1 MATAKKVTQAS
12 KIRDYAA
19 KRPDATIADISR
31 SMGIRYA
38 TVYNVLKVK
47 PSVKTP
53 KTNKWKIT
61 HMSTSND
68 SVVKHLGVTMAKDD
82 VTKLTE
88 EQTAR
93 LIFNNTQGRQRL
105 QAANRFADAQHVTM
119 EEPKT
124 DNVNHPAHYKV
135 GGIET
140 IDFIEAKQ
148 LSYHLGNVVKYIAR
162 ADSKGNRKEDLLKAQ
177 WYLNR
182 EIAKL

>member
-1 MATAKKVTQAS
+1 MATATKPTKAS
-12 KIRDYAA
+12 KVRAYQTKHPKATAIETAKATGVDVAYVYAIRHSD
-19 KRPDATIADISR
+19 K
-31 SMGIRYA
+31 
-38 TVYNVLKVK
+38 KE
-47 PSVKTP
+47 SVKVP
-53 KTNKWKIT
+53 K
-61 HMSTSND
+61 
-68 SVVKHLGVTMAKDD
+68 VVKHLGVTMAKDD

-105 QAANRFADAQHVTM
+105 QAANNFVEMM
-119 EEPKT
+119 EPPA

-140 IDFIEAKQ
+140 IDFIEAKG
-148 LSYHLGNVVKYIAR
+148 LGYNLGNVVKYFAR

>member
-1 MATAKKVTQAS
+1 MATAKKVNKAEQIRAYQSKNPEAGAIKVAKACGTTPAYVYALRAS
-12 KIRDYAA
+12 DKSKA
-19 KRPDATIADISR
+19 
-31 SMGIRYA
+31 
-38 TVYNVLKVK
+38 VKV
-47 PSVKTP
+47 P
-53 KTNKWKIT
+53 KQKWKIT
-61 HMSTSND
+61 HMSTSTK
-68 SVVKHLGVTMAKDD
+68 SVLDKMVKEAEAAQIYELTKGRERRHPVTGKILMQGLPMMEDKVTMI
-82 VTKLTE
+82 E
-88 EQTAR
+88 P
-93 LIFNNTQGRQRL
+93 
-105 QAANRFADAQHVTM
+105 QA
-119 EEPKT
+119 

>member
-19 KRPDATIADISR
+19 KRPDAAIKDIAH

-38 TVYNVLKVK
+38 TVYAVLK
-47 PSVKTP
+47 PNVKTP
-53 KTNKWKIT
+53 KQKWKTVHI
-61 HMSTSND
+61 STSND

-93 LIFNNTQGRQRL
+93 LIFNNTQGRQRMRM
-105 QAANRFADAQHVTM
+105 QEAVTM

-140 IDFIEAKQ
+140 IDFIEAKG

-162 ADSKGNRKEDLLKAQ
+162 ADSKGSREEDLLKAR

-182 EIAKL
+182 EIAKFTK